1 MQIQIKITPEESL
14 ALEKV
19 HYELNARKGLLS
31 YIMTTMP
38 KDNTFFQKYHDEYL
52 SLYKYYEQLK
62 SEISQKYVIP
72 ISSGKLIN
80 WELNFDNCEL
90 TIIDSL

>member
-1 MQIQIKITPEESL
+1 MQTQIKIAPEESL

-38 KDNTFFQKYHDEYL
+38 EDNAFFQKYHDEYL

-62 SEISQKYVIP
+62 SKISQKYVIP
-72 ISSGKLIN
+72 ISSSNFVN
-80 WELNFDNCEL
+80 WDLNFDTCEL
-90 TIIDSL
+90 TITNSL

>member
-1 MQIQIKITPEESL
+1 MQTQIKIAPEESL

-38 KDNTFFQKYHDEYL
+38 EDNAFFWSNFNL
-52 SLYKYYEQLK
+52 SLH
-62 SEISQKYVIP
+62 
-72 ISSGKLIN
+72 
-80 WELNFDNCEL
+80 LN
-90 TIIDSL
+90 SPH